1 MSISKRK
8 NGTYNVEVYIDGK
21 RVAMKR
27 GFRNKTEAKIYHDEV
42 KSKYRQDLL
51 TTALNDY
58 TFDQLVANYEAIHLP
73 KVRPGTR
80 EPNCKPNCKPNESR

>member
-42 KSKYRQDLL
+42 KSKHRQDPL

-58 TFDQLVANYEAIHLP
+58 TFDQLILP
-73 KVRPGTR
+73 YLTETV
-80 EPNCKPNCKPNESR
+80 SRSKTFASWVVMLTCPQL